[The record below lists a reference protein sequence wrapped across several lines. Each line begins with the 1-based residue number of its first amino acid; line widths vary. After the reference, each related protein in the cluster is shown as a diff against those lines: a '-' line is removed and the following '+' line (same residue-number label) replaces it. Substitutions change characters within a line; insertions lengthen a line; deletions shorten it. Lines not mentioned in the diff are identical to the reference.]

1 MNAEQDHDVFS
12 DEEVAKILLD
22 WSSIYMR
29 RSMHDFMQYTRTA
42 GISMAQ
48 INVLMWLYYHKS
60 SEVMRLEE
68 VMQVS
73 RPAASQMVER
83 MVQQGL
89 VCRTESSTDRRAR
102 LVTLSER
109 GKEIVEEAINA
120 RSKWIS
126 ELVETFSPE
135 QKISAAKVLKMLS
148 EHMLEMDTPPA
159 V

>member
-1 MNAEQDHDVFS
+1 MNADQENVVFS
-12 DEEVAKILLD
+12 DQEVAKIMLD
-22 WSSIYMR
+22 WSSIFMR
-29 RSMHDFMQYTRTA
+29 RSMHDFMRYTRAA

-60 SEVMRLEE
+60 SEVMQLEE

-89 VCRTESSTDRRAR
+89 VCRNESTIDRRAR
-102 LVTLSER
+102 VVTLSDR
-109 GKEIVEEAINA
+109 GREIVEEAVNS

-126 ELVETFSPE
+126 DLVETFSPE
-135 QKISAAKVLKMLS
+135 QKISAAKVLKMIS
-148 EHMLEMDTPPA
+148 EHSMEIDEALPE
-159 V
+159 